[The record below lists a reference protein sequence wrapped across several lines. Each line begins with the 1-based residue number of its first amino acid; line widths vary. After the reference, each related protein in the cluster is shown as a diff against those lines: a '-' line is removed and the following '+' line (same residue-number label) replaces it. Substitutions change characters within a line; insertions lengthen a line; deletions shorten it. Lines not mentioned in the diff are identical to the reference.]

1 MKYKAPTI
9 GTKINLTVVD
19 VNGTKV
25 EIKGFEQGT
34 EEDITTL
41 MFSYLNSKNQLTRMF
56 ELMLNAAGLGGNDD
70 E

>member
-1 MKYKAPTI
+1 MKIKPPSV
-9 GTKINLTVVD
+9 GTKIFLTVVD

-25 EIKGFEQGT
+25 EIKGSEQGT

-41 MFSYLNSKNQLTRMF
+41 MFSYLNSRNQLTRMF
-56 ELMLNAAGLGGNDD
+56 ELMLNAAGLGDDDD

>member
-56 ELMLNAAGLGGNDD
+56 ELMLNAAGFGGNDD